1 MPRIL
6 FTKTGDAVWISH
18 LDLMRV
24 FQRAFKRAGLPLTH
38 TQGYNP
44 RPSVSIALPL
54 SVGVESQ
61 CELLDFELDGESV
74 PCEQITQRLNAVLV
88 PGVQV
93 LQTYEN
99 GNKLKE
105 LSLLRV
111 KLTMEYDHGVPAE
124 AGEGIQNL
132 FQRATLTVEKKGKN
146 GPVQQDII
154 PMIRSFELRQSD
166 ANTMVM
172 DALICCQNPTLN
184 PAQMVAAIT
193 NYLPQ
198 YAPDF
203 TKCRRMEIFTD
214 QEKQFR

>member
-6 FTKTGDAVWISH
+6 FTITGDAVWMSL

-111 KLTMEYDHGVPAE
+111 ELTMEYDHGVPAE

>member
-6 FTKTGDAVWISH
+6 FTKTGDAVWMSH
-18 LDLMRV
+18 FDLMRV

-111 KLTMEYDHGVPAE
+111 ELTMEYDHGVPAE